1 MRSGRAN
8 RTSLP
13 GVSGEPAGIS
23 HKAVRRVRGEMTYQ
37 LHVLFMSA
45 KDQRMQYVDDA
56 VAQTELR

>member
-1 MRSGRAN
+1 
-8 RTSLP
+8 
-13 GVSGEPAGIS
+13 
-23 HKAVRRVRGEMTYQ
+23 MTYQ